1 MVKGYFD
8 IIYIAINE
16 SEAYTPLVVDRYC
29 MLSASVVLQRVKAVT
44 RWCFKIVNARCQV
57 NIFESAYSS
66 SEKIRLK
73 YSRFPR
79 FKKILCVFIR
89 KGFNHVCIVTSH
101 VTIVKLNFASRIHC
115 DWRGISRQ
123 YSFVIPEFFHLRH
136 ARALPPLSSP
146 SSFIGDLVLHHF
158 RLPLVQ
164 QNVGYV
170 RRFAVTHPRCPLLI
184 HPRFSSFVAPATGMA
199 VNKVSVHISLHI
211 VKISLH
217 PCQLSTTR
225 IVKCAVIYHVYI
237 LRIVRFSLHT
247 LSGFHDRQERF
258 LVVSDLVLF
267 SE

>member
-123 YSFVIPEFFHLRH
+123 YSYVIPKPFHLRH
-136 ARALPPLSSP
+136 PRVLPPLSSP
-146 SSFIGDLVLHHF
+146 SPSTSVIPEFF
-158 RLPLVQ
+158 RP
-164 QNVGYV
+164 
-170 RRFAVTHPRCPLLI
+170 FHPRVLLSGI
-184 HPRFSSFVAPATGMA
+184 WFYIISAHCRFNLQDFSSRKGEQQRP
-199 VNKVSVHISLHI
+199 
-211 VKISLH
+211 
-217 PCQLSTTR
+217 
-225 IVKCAVIYHVYI
+225 
-237 LRIVRFSLHT
+237 
-247 LSGFHDRQERF
+247 
-258 LVVSDLVLF
+258 
-267 SE
+267 